1 MRRPWSNQKRDERM
15 CEALVELYRLRCQM
29 QIAAFEEELRR
40 DSAAV
45 RRALDEAF
53 WKIDRQIE
61 QREGR
66 QP

>member
-1 MRRPWSNQKRDERM
+1 M

-29 QIAAFEEELRR
+29 QLAAFEEELRR
-40 DSAAV
+40 DSATV